1 MAEQRKH
8 FYNDHKLQGYLL
20 VALIVLELVLVAL
33 LLSFMYVEIN
43 RIIEGHLY
51 RLHNTNTA
59 SWPEMLLLL
68 ASAMAVFMIVNIAA
82 LYLAHLIW
90 GRYVKQ
96 TIRLFSAG
104 LDRII
109 ALDFSGRLDSTPGHH
124 QIIDLLE
131 TWFAKEQD
139 RNRQIAR
146 QVERLNSFSDGPLTD
161 RQRREMQQ
169 ILDQYRNLL
178 SD

>member
-33 LLSFMYVEIN
+33 LLTYMYIEIN

-68 ASAMAVFMIVNIAA
+68 GSAMAAFLIVNIAA

-90 GRYVKQ
+90 GRYVRQ

-109 ALDFSGRLDSTPGHH
+109 ALDFSGRLQSPPGHH

-131 TWFAKEQD
+131 TWFAREQD
-139 RNRQIAR
+139 RNRQIAL
-146 QVERLNSFSDGPLTD
+146 QLERLNGYAAGPLAAQQ
-161 RQRREMQQ
+161 RQELRQ
-169 ILDQYRNLL
+169 ILNQYRSLL
-178 SD
+178 GD